1 MRLGGHLS
9 FLLAFELTTEVRETV
24 HEDGGR
30 VVRHTHEEC
39 YDDGGGI
46 APRVLRVRTITL
58 RLLPR
63 TSGFFNGLI

>member
-1 MRLGGHLS
+1 MRRRTADGLS
-9 FLLAFELTTEVRETV
+9 VSLTRSV
-24 HEDGGR
+24 
-30 VVRHTHEEC
+30 
-39 YDDGGGI
+39 DDGGGI